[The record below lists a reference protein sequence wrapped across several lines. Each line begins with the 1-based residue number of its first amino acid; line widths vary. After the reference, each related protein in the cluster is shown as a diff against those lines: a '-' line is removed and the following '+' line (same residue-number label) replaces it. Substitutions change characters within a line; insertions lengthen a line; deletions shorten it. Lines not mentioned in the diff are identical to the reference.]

1 MDALCLL
8 GLGKKLLSLVSLGGL
23 GLRLA
28 SSHAPA
34 AFYSSAY
41 QTSSLVCSILGRSP
55 APSPV
60 LGDVLLALSSAGNH
74 PDWSSPDALD
84 VPITQFHLSR
94 VIDQAHYD
102 SLLQVSSDLRSK
114 AIILS
119 TSIQHA
125 GDWLHV
131 VPSTQL
137 GLHLKD
143 WEFRLCLRYWL
154 GIQLVG
160 ENSLCPICG
169 CQSDTMGDHYVSC
182 RGNADLISRHNCLR
196 DVLFAAAHTATLSP
210 RKELPALIPGSSSR
224 PADVYLPC
232 WHRGKPAAFDISV
245 ISPVQALTIDSAA
258 TIQGY
263 VLTVRERQKR
273 RIHVEGCLSAGIDFV
288 PIAVE
293 TLGGLSS
300 ISSHTISELGKL
312 QANRLGLSPSHC
324 ASHLFQR
331 FSLTL
336 WRGNAACWISRNP
349 VISPSIDGI
358 A

>member
-1 MDALCLL
+1 M
-8 GLGKKLLSLVSLGGL
+8 
-23 GLRLA
+23 
-28 SSHAPA
+28 
-34 AFYSSAY
+34 
-41 QTSSLVCSILGRSP
+41 
-55 APSPV
+55 
-60 LGDVLLALSSAGNH
+60 
-74 PDWSSPDALD
+74 
-84 VPITQFHLSR
+84 
-94 VIDQAHYD
+94 
-102 SLLQVSSDLRSK
+102 
-114 AIILS
+114 
-119 TSIQHA
+119 
-125 GDWLHV
+125 
-131 VPSTQL
+131 
-137 GLHLKD
+137 
-143 WEFRLCLRYWL
+143 
-154 GIQLVG
+154 
-160 ENSLCPICG
+160 
-169 CQSDTMGDHYVSC
+169 
-182 RGNADLISRHNCLR
+182 
-196 DVLFAAAHTATLSP
+196 
-210 RKELPALIPGSSSR
+210 PALIPGSSSR

-273 RIHVEGCLSAGIDFV
+273 RIYVEGCLSAGIDFV

-312 QANRLGLSPSHC
+312 QVNRLGLSPSHC
-324 ASHLFQR
+324 ASHFFQR